1 MPVRKGTA
9 TVLTCALTATLALTG
24 CAAAQRPPAA
34 PPAKGPARPPAQ
46 AGPHATHRAPAPA
59 AAPDRAPAPARAPAP
74 DRARAP
80 ARIPGVGPVT
90 QARIPDD
97 AGQVLVVRGDSADGN
112 AATAVLYDREPAGR
126 WRRAAGPWTGHNALN
141 GWTDDHVAG
150 DLRSPTGVFRLGDA
164 GGRLPDPG
172 SRLPYDQDEEFAV
185 SGTGFLGEDLEGSF
199 DYVVAID
206 YNRVPGTTPLNKER
220 PLGPEKG
227 GGVWIHVD
235 HGGPTQACVSLPR
248 ENMEELLRVLD
259 PTRRPVVVMGPA
271 PVIAG

>member
-9 TVLTCALTATLALTG
+9 TVLTCALTGVLALTG

-34 PPAKGPARPPAQ
+34 PPAMGPAKPTAQ
-46 AGPHATHRAPAPA
+46 AGPDTTHRAPAS
-59 AAPDRAPAPARAPAP
+59 APASAPPHGSARARGPARV
-74 DRARAP
+74 
-80 ARIPGVGPVT
+80 PGVGPVT

-97 AGQVLVVRGDSADGN
+97 AGQVLVVSGDSADGN
-112 AATAVLYDREPAGR
+112 VATAVLYERGPAGR

-141 GWTDDHVAG
+141 GWTDDHVVG

-172 SRLPYDQDEEFAV
+172 SRLPYDQDEEFDV

-248 ENMEELLRVLD
+248 ENMEELLRALD
-259 PTRRPVVVMGPA
+259 PTREPVVVMGPA
-271 PVIAG
+271 PVIGR